1 MNFGKNR
8 VQYKQFEWKFYRYE
22 RFDTYFYNEGKELS
36 MQAAEIAKVEIS
48 RLENFFDYKID
59 KRIIFIIYNKLS
71 EFRQSNIGLVT
82 GDSQYNIGGITKVSD
97 NKVFIYFDGNHNN
110 FKKQIKAA
118 VANVILN
125 ELIYGSDFKARLA
138 NSTLIA
144 LPEWF
149 ISGLVSYV
157 SGGLNVEIDDKIRE
171 GILSGD
177 FEKFNQ
183 LTGENALYAGH
194 SIWNYIAKKYGE
206 SVIPNI
212 VYLTRISK
220 SVDSGFMYVIGTSL
234 KYMTYEWLSFY
245 DNIYYKKDQKRELQ
259 KSEELIKTKKN
270 KKYTQAKLSPDGNYI
285 AFCENEMGK
294 YKIKLAKI
302 GEKPQKIY
310 RRGNKIQ
317 QITDYTVP
325 LISWHPTGQILSF
338 ITEEKGSIWLNMY
351 KLEDQ
356 TIEIREIFHFQ
367 KIISFSYNDAGKKF
381 VMAAVKKGQTD
392 IFVYSLLANSA
403 EQITNDLADDLQPK
417 FYNNSSEILFS
428 SNRNSN
434 LLDDNNLNL
443 NKISSFDIYSFDYIN
458 KSQKLKRITNTTN
471 ANETHPFFYKNK
483 YVFLSDSSGVVN
495 RFIAEY
501 DSMVNYV
508 DTAIHYRYF
517 TRMSPLTNYKTSIL
531 EQSANTQ
538 NSVETIFRDKKFRIY
553 KNENSNASVFTN
565 LTLSS
570 LKLSELKKQKA
581 KALEK
586 IEYKEQKNKIDTIKI
601 INTAVIDTNNIDIN
615 NYVFNIEKN
624 KTAGNLPLSNTT
636 TNYKNTNIEKLK
648 QRYYFTAFYTN
659 YVVSQ
664 ADFGFL
670 NTSYQTYTG
679 SAVYYN
685 PGFNMLFKLGAND
698 LFEDYKI
705 VGGLRFSGNLQSNEY
720 LLSFENIKSQLDKQY
735 IFHRQSYTTVSSN
748 NVTKSQSHQ
757 GLYVLKYPFSQVSA
771 VKATTSLRYDKDV
784 MLSTDIV
791 SLNATDKYKYWS
803 GLKLEY
809 IFDNTRNVALNIY
822 NGSRFKIF
830 GEAYQQ
836 LSGDFSDLFVVG
848 ADFRHY
854 QKIYRTLILASR
866 VAGSSSF
873 GNSKLVYYL
882 GGTDNWINLSSKV
895 PTFDQSIAVDHS
907 QNYAYQTLATNMR
920 GFSQN
925 IRNGNNFAVINN
937 ELRLPVVKFFSNR
950 PINSDFVENFQL
962 LVFSDIGTAWSGKSP
977 MEENNAYN
985 FETIEDG
992 NITIIIDKQVPPIVY
1007 GYGFGVRTRLLGYF
1021 VRADWA
1027 WGVEGDVILPRIF
1040 YLSLSLDF

>member
-8 VQYKQFEWKFYRYE
+8 VQYKEFEWKFYRYDK
-22 RFDTYFYNEGKELS
+22 FDTYFYNGGKELS
-36 MQAAEIAKVEIS
+36 LQAAEIAKVEINN
-48 RLENFFDYKID
+48 LENFFDYKID
-59 KRIIFIIYNKLS
+59 KRIIFVVYNKLS
-71 EFRQSNIGLVT
+71 EFRQSNIGLVS
-82 GDSQYNIGGITKVSD
+82 GDSQYNIGGITKISD
-97 NKVFIYFDGNHNN
+97 NKVFIYYDGDHKD
-110 FKKQIKAA
+110 FKRQIKSAIA
-118 VANVILN
+118 SVILN

-144 LPEWF
+144 LPDWY

-157 SGGLNVEIDDKIRE
+157 SSGLDVETDDKIRE
-171 GILSGD
+171 GILSGN

-183 LTGENALYAGH
+183 LTGDDATFAGH
-194 SIWNYIAKKYGE
+194 SIWNYIAKKYGK

-234 KYMTYEWLSFY
+234 KYMTYEWLNFY
-245 DNIYYKKDQKRELQ
+245 DKIYYQKDQRRKLPT
-259 KSEELIKTKKN
+259 SEELIKTKKN
-270 KKYTQAKLSPDGNYI
+270 KKYTQAKLSPDGDYI

-294 YKIKLAKI
+294 YKIKFAKI
-302 GEKPQKIY
+302 GEKPKKIY
-310 RRGNKIQ
+310 KRGHKIQ
-317 QITDYTVP
+317 QITDYSVP
-325 LISWHPTGQILSF
+325 LISWHPTGKILSF
-338 ITEEKGSIWLNMY
+338 ISEEKGSVWLNMY
-351 KLEDQ
+351 DIEEE
-356 TIEIREIFHFQ
+356 TIETREIFHFQ
-367 KIISFSYNDAGKKF
+367 KITSFSYNDIGKKF
-381 VMAAVKKGQTD
+381 VMSAVKNGQTD
-392 IFVYSLLANSA
+392 IFVYSIVSNSA
-403 EQITNDLADDLQPK
+403 EQITNDLADDLQPE
-417 FYNNSSEILFS
+417 FYNNSNEILYS
-428 SNRNSN
+428 SNRNSDSLHIN
-434 LLDDNNLNL
+434 EFNVNSQN
-443 NKISSFDIYSFDYIN
+443 SFDIYSYDYKN
-458 KSQKLKRITNTTN
+458 KSQKLKRITNT
-471 ANETHPFFYKNK
+471 ASVNETHPYYHNNK
-483 YVFLSDSSGVVN
+483 YLFLSDSSGVIN

-501 DSMVNYV
+501 DSMVSFV

-517 TRMSPLTNYKTSIL
+517 TKMSPLTDYKTNIL
-531 EQSANTQ
+531 EQSANI
-538 NSVETIFRDKKFRIY
+538 NNNIEIIFRDDKFRLY
-553 KNENSNASVFTN
+553 KNEINSNLN
-565 LTLSS
+565 TLSRITTS
-570 LKLSELKKQKA
+570 NLKASELKKQKA
-581 KALEK
+581 LALEK
-586 IEYKEQKNKIDTIKI
+586 NEDKEQNNKVDSIKI

-615 NYVFNIEKN
+615 NYVFNIEKDKN
-624 KTAGNLPLSNTT
+624 KGNLPLNNTSG
-636 TNYKNTNIEKLK
+636 YKDVNLTSLK

-659 YVVSQ
+659 YVVNQ
-664 ADFGFL
+664 VDFGFL

-705 VGGLRFSGNLQSNEY
+705 VGGVRFSGNLQSNEY

-735 IFHRQSYTTVSSN
+735 IFHRQSYTTVSGYS
-748 NVTKSQSHQ
+748 VTKSQSHQ

-771 VKATTSLRYDKDV
+771 VKATGSLRYDKDV
-784 MLSTDIV
+784 LLSTDIV
-791 SLNATDKYKYWS
+791 SLNAANTSKYWS

-809 IFDNTRNVALNIY
+809 IFDNTRNIALNIY
-822 NGSRFKIF
+822 NGSRFKVF

-854 QKIYRTLILASR
+854 QKIHRNLILASR
-866 VAGSSSF
+866 IAGSSSF

-882 GGTDNWINLSSKV
+882 GGTDNWINLSSKT
-895 PTFDQSIAVDHS
+895 PTFDQSIAVDHE

-950 PINSDFVENFQL
+950 PINSDFIENFQL
-962 LVFSDIGTAWSGKSP
+962 VVFSDIGTAWSGKSP

-985 FETIEDG
+985 FETIENG
-992 NITIIIDKQVPPIVY
+992 PITIIIDKEVPPVVY
-1007 GYGFGVRTRLLGYF
+1007 GYGFGMRTRLLGYF

-1027 WGVEGDVILPRIF
+1027 WGVEGDVVLPRIF